1 MAPKIFPRLKNVFVF
16 AAGVALFASLPCASA
31 AQTAAPK
38 PAPQAASQTKA
49 APSTAPPAKRAALV
63 DLTRQPTLYVIGYAH
78 LDTEW
83 RWEYPQTIQEYLSKT
98 MRNNFALFEKYPHYI
113 FNFTGANRYMFMK
126 EYFPADFERIKHYV
140 ALGRWFPAGSSME
153 ENDVNSPNAESIIRQ
168 VLYGNEFFRKE
179 FGKASNEYMLPD
191 CFGFPASLPSVLAHA
206 GIKGFSTQKLNAG
219 WQPAPHVGG
228 PDSPE
233 KTPEG
238 IPFNVGVWQGPDG
251 ATILAALNPSSY
263 VSDVYTDLSKDN
275 TPPPD
280 GVQRLGNEY
289 VWNWPSRVNLDGKV
303 TGLFGDFHYVGTG
316 DIGGSP
322 NEFSIRLME
331 AIESKGMTVMPALP
345 ERGRRSEQQTPEG
358 SGTPVRAGDGPLRV
372 MWAPADQMFADMQG
386 HDLSKMPRWQGDLEL
401 INHSAG
407 SISSQTYHKR
417 WNRMNETLA
426 QAAEEASVGA
436 MWLGGRA
443 YPQERLNR
451 AWRLLLAGQFHDS
464 MAGTATPQSYNYI
477 WNDDAVAM
485 NQFSGV
491 ITSATEAIASA
502 MDTQA
507 SGTPIVV
514 FNSLGIARE
523 DLAEADVNFTGTAP
537 NAVRVTNPAGKQ
549 VPAQVVRA
557 ENGVARV
564 LFAAKTPSVGFAVYD
579 VQPLVNAAID
589 AESELKVTD
598 SSLENAR
605 YRVHLNEEGDVSSI
619 FDKKTNKELL
629 HSPVRLAISTD
640 NPAQWPA
647 WNMDFED
654 EQHSPRSYVSGPAKI
669 RVTERGPVRV
679 AIEVERETEGSK
691 FIQTIR
697 LASGDAGNRVEFGN
711 VIDWHTTDANLKAVF
726 SLNATN
732 KNATYN
738 WDIGTIERPNEFDRQ
753 FEVASHQWI
762 DLTDQSG
769 AFGAMILTDA
779 KSASDKPDDNTVRL
793 TLVRTPGTRG
803 GYTDQGSQDLG
814 HHEFVFGLAGHD
826 GDWRQGETDWQAWR
840 LNQPL
845 MAFESAKHAG
855 ALGKEFSLVKV
866 SNSRVR
872 LLAMKKAEASDEIV
886 VRLVEISGKPESD
899 VHIAF
904 AAPVIAA
911 REINGQEQPVGAAS
925 SSAGDLVASFKP
937 YQPRTFA
944 VKLAAA
950 KSKAAPRAT
959 RPVALAYD
967 VSVASVDGK
976 PSTGCFDCY
985 LDSQNANQGR
995 AIPAELL
1002 PHDLDFN
1009 GVHFTLAPAG
1019 TGKPDAVTARGQTIN
1034 LPAGKFN
1041 RVYILAAAAPPS
1053 AIGQNGD
1060 PRMHGDARGTFK
1072 IGDQSVDL
1080 TIADWTGFVGQWDD
1094 RGWTTREEVVPI
1106 NRPANAPPLPLGAP
1120 TTRIRRTTE
1129 FNGQLTPGFIKRAD
1143 IAWFASHR
1151 HDSAGANEAYA
1162 YSYLFAYAID
1172 VPAGAKTLTLPTN
1185 ELIRILAVSVAGE
1198 PAGLTPAHPLYDTLE
1213 ISGSGA
1219 K

>member
-1 MAPKIFPRLKNVFVF
+1 MVPKRISHVANALGGLFIF
-16 AAGVALFASLPCASA
+16 AAAIIATPRGASA
-31 AQTAAPK
+31 QSAPPK
-38 PAPQAASQTKA
+38 PAATQAK
-49 APSTAPPAKRAALV
+49 PSTATQSKPAAAPAAAKRLV

-83 RWEYPQTIQEYLSKT
+83 RWEYPQTIQEYLAKT

-113 FNFTGANRYMFMK
+113 FNFTGANRYMYMK
-126 EYFPADFERIKHYV
+126 EYFPTDFERIKHYV

-153 ENDVNSPNAESIIRQ
+153 ENDVNSPNAESIMRQ

-179 FGKASNEYMLPD
+179 FGKASNELMLPD

-228 PDSPE
+228 PNSPE

-275 TPPPD
+275 PPPPD

-289 VWNWPSRVNLDGKV
+289 VWNWPSRVDLDGKV

-331 AIESKGMTVMPALP
+331 AIETKGMTVMPSLP

-358 SGTPVRAGDGPLRV
+358 TGQPVRVGDGPLHV
-372 MWAPADQMFADMQG
+372 MWAPADQMFSDMQG

-407 SISSQTYHKR
+407 SITSQTVHKR
-417 WNRMNETLA
+417 WNRLNETLA
-426 QAAEEASVGA
+426 QAAEEASVAA

-443 YPQERLNR
+443 YPQERLTH

-477 WNDDAVAM
+477 WNDDAIAM
-485 NQFSGV
+485 NQFAGV
-491 ITSATEAIASA
+491 ITAATETVSSA
-502 MDTQA
+502 LDTQT
-507 SGTPIVV
+507 SGTPVV
-514 FNSLGIARE
+514 VYNPLGIARE
-523 DLAEADVNFTGTAP
+523 DIVEADLKFSGAAP
-537 NAVRVTNPAGKQ
+537 NGVRVTDPAGKQ
-549 VPAQVVRA
+549 VPAQVVSA

-579 VQPLVNAAID
+579 VQPIANAAVD
-589 AESELKVTD
+589 AESELRVTEH
-598 SSLENAR
+598 SLENAR
-605 YRVHLNEEGDVSSI
+605 YRVRLDDDGDVSSI

-629 HSPVRLAISTD
+629 HSRVRLAISTD

-647 WNMDFED
+647 WNMDFSD
-654 EQHSPRSYVSGPAKI
+654 EQHAPRAYVSGPAQI
-669 RVTERGPVRV
+669 RVIEHGPVRV
-679 AIEVERETEGSK
+679 AIEVARETEGSK
-691 FIQTIR
+691 FVQTIR
-697 LASGDAGNRVEFGN
+697 LSTGDAGNRVEWSN
-711 VIDWHTTDANLKAVF
+711 VIDWHTTDANLKATF
-726 SLNATN
+726 NLNATN
-732 KNATYN
+732 NNATYN

-769 AFGAMILTDA
+769 SFGATILTDA
-779 KSASDKPDDNTVRL
+779 KTASDKPDDNTIRL

-803 GYTDQGSQDLG
+803 GYPDQGSQDLG
-814 HHEFVFGLAGHD
+814 HHEFVFGLAGHE
-826 GDWRQGETDWQAWR
+826 GDWRQGETDWQAYR

-845 MAFESAKHAG
+845 LAFESGKHAG
-855 ALGKEFSLVKV
+855 SLGKEFSLLK
-866 SNSRVR
+866 SSSSRVR
-872 LLAMKKAEASDEIV
+872 LLALKKAEASDELV
-886 VRLVEISGKPESD
+886 VRLVEISGKPQPD
-899 VHIAF
+899 VHLAF
-904 AAPVIAA
+904 AAPVLAA
-911 REINGQEQPVGAAS
+911 REINAQEQPVSGSPKIAA
-925 SSAGDLVASFKP
+925 GEIVASFTA
-937 YQPRTFA
+937 YQPRSFA
-944 VKLAAA
+944 IRLGA
-950 KSKAAPRAT
+950 SKVRVAPPASH
-959 RPVALAYD
+959 PVALTYD
-967 VSVASVDGK
+967 ASVASSDGK

-995 AIPAELL
+995 AIPAEML
-1002 PHDLDFN
+1002 PRDIDFN
-1009 GVHFTLAPAG
+1009 GIHFSLAPAG
-1019 TGKPDAVTARGQTIN
+1019 TGKPDSLTSRGQTIN

-1053 AIGQNGD
+1053 AIGRNGD
-1060 PRMHGDARGTFK
+1060 PQMHDDARGTFK
-1072 IGDQSVDL
+1072 VGNQSVDL
-1080 TIADWTGFVGQWDD
+1080 TVSDWTGFVGQWDN
-1094 RGWTTREEVVPI
+1094 RNWTTREETVTV
-1106 NRPANAPPLPLGAP
+1106 NRPGGG
-1120 TTRIRRTTE
+1120 TFTRVRHVSE
-1129 FNGQLTPGFIKRAD
+1129 FNGEITPGFIKRSD

-1151 HDSAGANEAYA
+1151 HNSAGQNEAYD
-1162 YSYLFAYAID
+1162 YSYLFAYPID
-1172 VPAGAKTLTLPTN
+1172 VPAGAKSITLPNN
-1185 ELIRILAVSVAGE
+1185 ELIRILAISVADE
-1198 PAGLTPAHPLYDTLE
+1198 PNVVTPAYPLYDTLE
-1213 ISGSGA
+1213 TRKASSNNM
-1219 K
+1219 